1 MTYITLE
8 TGSDVPLFQQIH
20 DQVIEGIL
28 AGHLRNNQR
37 LDSVRRVAAEFGI
50 NPATVQKAYDLLK
63 ADGIIETANRSG
75 SIVRTPT
82 TISSQQLDTLHDE
95 LRRIMAR
102 SVAQGITEQQLRAV
116 LDEILAELAKHLPPN
131 DAATA
136 PTHLISQGDKPHE

>member
-50 NPATVQKAYDLLK
+50 NPATAQKAYDLLK

-82 TISSQQLDTLHDE
+82 AISSEQLDTLHGE

-116 LDEILAELAKHLPPN
+116 LDEILAELAEHLPPN
-131 DAATA
+131 DATTPL
-136 PTHLISQGDKPHE
+136 PT